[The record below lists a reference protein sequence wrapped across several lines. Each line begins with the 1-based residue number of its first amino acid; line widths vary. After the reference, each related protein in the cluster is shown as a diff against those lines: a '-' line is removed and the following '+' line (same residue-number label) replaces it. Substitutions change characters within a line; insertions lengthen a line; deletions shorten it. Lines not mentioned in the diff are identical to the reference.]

1 MNRNR
6 NGFVLI
12 SVLWVTVI
20 LTVLAVGFGRRA
32 MLDRRAATISMDYTR
47 VRAEARGQVQEGAVD
62 IVNTMALF
70 AILGRRN
77 DNIPIPQFQFKSA
90 PEPKVTG
97 EKGNRQIED
106 MTYFTIEDE
115 ERKIPINAASEELL
129 ESIPGLTFSMVNEI
143 IRRRGGESADDE
155 ETPFQSIEEIREI
168 DGISDDDWFGEDDEP
183 GLRDVITLWGDGKI
197 NLNTASE
204 AVLRLIPELD
214 EEIVVGIVEFRQ
226 GADGKLGTDDDVQ
239 FNSMSDILKRLELS
253 AGSLDVLREFAKLES
268 SYYRIT
274 GVATLRGGKV
284 RASSTAVISINRG
297 RSEVLRWSED
307 SPRG

>member
-1 MNRNR
+1 MKRSQ

-20 LTVLAVGFGRRA
+20 LTVLVVGFGRRA
-32 MLDRRAATISMDYTR
+32 MLDRRAATISMDYSI

-70 AILGRRN
+70 AILGRRTGGV
-77 DNIPIPQFQFKSA
+77 PIPQFQFKSA
-90 PEPKVTG
+90 PEPEVTG
-97 EKGNRQIED
+97 EKGNFQIED

-129 ESIPGLTFSMVNEI
+129 EAIPGLTFSMVNEI
-143 IRRRGGESADDE
+143 ISRRGGESADDE
-155 ETPFQSIEEIREI
+155 ETPYQSIEEIREI
-168 DGISDDDWFGEDDEP
+168 DGISDDDWFGDENEP

-204 AVLRLIPELD
+204 AVLRLIPDID
-214 EEIVVGIVEFRQ
+214 EDIITGIVEFRQ
-226 GADGKLGTDDDVQ
+226 GPDGRLGTDDDVQ
-239 FNSMSDILKRLELS
+239 FGNMSDISKRLELS
-253 AGSLDVLREFAKLES
+253 AGHLSGLREFVKLES

-284 RASSTAVISINRG
+284 RASSTAIISINRSQ
-297 RSEVLRWSED
+297 SEVLRWSED